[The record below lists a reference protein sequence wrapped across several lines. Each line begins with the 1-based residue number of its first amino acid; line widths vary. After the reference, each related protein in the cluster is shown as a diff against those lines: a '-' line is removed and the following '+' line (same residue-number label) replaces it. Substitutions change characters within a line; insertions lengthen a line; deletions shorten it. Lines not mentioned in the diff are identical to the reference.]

1 MAKEHKVG
9 GRGKN
14 SLANKA
20 RRRLEREYKRKV
32 AAEVIPTGVAE
43 YNSKILRNLTYLHVH
58 NLVQER
64 PVEVSNEEAIIKAI
78 RDVKKMVSND

>member
-1 MAKEHKVG
+1 MAKQHKIG

-32 AAEVIPTGVAE
+32 AAEVIPTGIAE
-43 YNSKILRNLTYLHVH
+43 YNSKILRNLTYLKVRGLTQDYIH
-58 NLVQER
+58 
-64 PVEVSNEEAIIKAI
+64 A
-78 RDVKKMVSND
+78 D